1 MGLAGH
7 SKSEYRR
14 SRLSNLF
21 KRSVATV
28 IVLSFPVMGRSSIA
42 FESDRPKDAIAA
54 NVAETSA
61 LDEPT
66 AQAAKSPA
74 SGFYVSTTG
83 SDSNDG
89 SFAHPFAS
97 LAQAQSAMQHST
109 VKTTYVEGGDYFLHD
124 TLNLTAAD
132 NGESFLAYQ
141 GQTATVHGGQSLSGW
156 MQGANGVW
164 TTHVPAGLFDSGAN
178 GNLDVGGVLQTAAR
192 FPDAVPSDPVH
203 GGWLFAT
210 GGSNNSIQ
218 FNAGDVPHF
227 SNTAGL
233 YVEVFGQRGWQNYL
247 EPVTSIDYNTNTV
260 HLGGSTWDPIG
271 NGSRYFFFNAADQLN
286 APGEWYYDPAAS
298 TISYKPSDPNWHGG
312 NAVAANLSKVFAI
325 NGASNVT
332 LGGLTI
338 DGSTNDGVGVDVVN
352 SSNITLEGNH
362 IHSVGTGVHLSGS
375 TQAQIHGNEINNTV
389 SNAIALENGSNYNTV
404 AGNSIHDIGTL
415 QVYSNGI
422 SFLGSSNNDFANNT
436 ITNVSKFGIGGGSNN
451 GKADASYNNIIEYN
465 TIDHANLAS
474 SDGGGIMIIGTQQ
487 DLTGD
492 IIRYNSVSN
501 VTAAGTTS
509 WDGTAGSTFL
519 DPASK
524 LVSFAIYL
532 DDFASGVQIYGNV
545 LNHNVGGIDIHSGWN
560 NTVTNNIV
568 IDGSGDGLTMNW
580 GGGAEL
586 APSSRNVFARNI
598 VVANSPTSGMSQSGG
613 SLTAASWDYNLY
625 FGSQMANRPFHLW
638 GVKAQRANSM
648 TQWQSH
654 GFDAYSRVADPL
666 FLDSAHGNFA
676 LAANS
681 PARAL
686 GFKDIPTALIGATG
700 PHVLAA
706 AVRQPIVA
714 EITDEQIAP
723 ANAE

>member
-1 MGLAGH
+1 
-7 SKSEYRR
+7 
-14 SRLSNLF
+14 
-21 KRSVATV
+21 
-28 IVLSFPVMGRSSIA
+28 
-42 FESDRPKDAIAA
+42 
-54 NVAETSA
+54 
-61 LDEPT
+61 
-66 AQAAKSPA
+66 
-74 SGFYVSTTG
+74 
-83 SDSNDG
+83 
-89 SFAHPFAS
+89 
-97 LAQAQSAMQHST
+97 
-109 VKTTYVEGGDYFLHD
+109 
-124 TLNLTAAD
+124 
-132 NGESFLAYQ
+132 
-141 GQTATVHGGQSLSGW
+141 VHGGQSLSGW
-156 MQGANGVW
+156 TQGANGVW

-218 FNAGDVPHF
+218 FNGGDVPHF

-298 TISYKPSDPNWHGG
+298 TISYKPSDPNWNG

-352 SSNITLEGNH
+352 ASNITLEGNH

-389 SNAIALENGSNYNTV
+389 SNAIALESGSNYNTV

-436 ITNVSKFGIGGGSNN
+436 ITNVSKFGIAGGSNN

-465 TIDHANLAS
+465 TIDHTNLAS

-524 LVSFAIYL
+524 LVSFGIYL
-532 DDFASGVQIYGNV
+532 DDFASGVQVYGNV

-568 IDGSGDGLTMNW
+568 ANGSYDSLVVNAPNW
-580 GGGAEL
+580 TGAG
-586 APSSRNVFARNI
+586 AQASANNVFDHNI
-598 VVANSPTSGMSQSGG
+598 VVADGSTAGAGQSGG
-613 SLTAASWDYNLY
+613 SLTAASWDHNLY
-625 FGSQMANRPFHLW
+625 SGTQLNGAPFHIW
-638 GVKAQRANSM
+638 GTTAPYYAN
-648 TQWQSH
+648 TLAQWQAQ
-654 GFDAYSRVADPL
+654 GFDLHSQVADPL
-666 FLDSAHGNFA
+666 FVDAAHGNFT

-681 PARAL
+681 PAHAL
-686 GFKDIPTALIGATG
+686 GFQDIPIAQIGVAGYHAVNSYDLFGHTA
-700 PHVLAA
+700 
-706 AVRQPIVA
+706 
-714 EITDEQIAP
+714 
-723 ANAE
+723 

>member
-1 MGLAGH
+1 
-7 SKSEYRR
+7 
-14 SRLSNLF
+14 
-21 KRSVATV
+21 
-28 IVLSFPVMGRSSIA
+28 
-42 FESDRPKDAIAA
+42 
-54 NVAETSA
+54 
-61 LDEPT
+61 
-66 AQAAKSPA
+66 
-74 SGFYVSTTG
+74 
-83 SDSNDG
+83 
-89 SFAHPFAS
+89 
-97 LAQAQSAMQHST
+97 
-109 VKTTYVEGGDYFLHD
+109 
-124 TLNLTAAD
+124 
-132 NGESFLAYQ
+132 
-141 GQTATVHGGQSLSGW
+141 
-156 MQGANGVW
+156 
-164 TTHVPAGLFDSGAN
+164 
-178 GNLDVGGVLQTAAR
+178 LQTAAR

-218 FNAGDVPHF
+218 FNGGDVPHF

-298 TISYKPSDPNWHGG
+298 TISYKPSDPNWNG

-352 SSNITLEGNH
+352 ASNITLEGNH

-389 SNAIALENGSNYNTV
+389 SNAIALESGSNYNTV

-436 ITNVSKFGIGGGSNN
+436 ITNVSKFGIAGGSNN

-465 TIDHANLAS
+465 TIDHTNLAS

-524 LVSFAIYL
+524 LVSFGIYL
-532 DDFASGVQIYGNV
+532 DDFASGVQVYGNV

-598 VVANSPTSGMSQSGG
+598 VVANSPTSGVSQSGG
-613 SLTAASWDYNLY
+613 SLTAASWDHNLY

-654 GFDAYSRVADPL
+654 GFDAHSRVADPL

-686 GFKDIPTALIGATG
+686 GFKDIPTALIGATA